1 MYLIEPIRNGKY
13 VTDGAVALAMQ
24 VYVQQNVFFDDDIL
38 FPYYC
43 DPKVE
48 IGKFQNTVAEVNE
61 QYLKEHNIQVVRR
74 DTGGGAVYVDS
85 GAVNVCYL
93 IQDNG
98 VFGDF
103 KRTYAPAIQALHELG
118 ATGVEQ
124 TGRNDLTID
133 GKKVSGA
140 AMTIS
145 NARVYGGYSLLL
157 DVDYDAMEKVLNPNK
172 KKLQSKG
179 IQSIR
184 ARVGSIRPH
193 LAPEYQEITID
204 EFKNLMTCKLL
215 GIHSMDEAK
224 RYVLTEEDW
233 KAIDELTAKKYK
245 NWDWNYG
252 ESPQYSDYRDGR
264 FKAGTIQVYLEVEQ
278 GRITKCSIRG
288 DFFSKREIQDVE
300 TQLMGVRMVEEDIKA
315 VLDTFELTEYF
326 GAVTSEELT
335 KLILGE

>member
-24 VYVQQNVFFDDDIL
+24 VYVQQNVFLDDDIL

-103 KRTYAPAIQALHELG
+103 ERTYAPAIQALHELG
-118 ATGVEQ
+118 ATGVEK

-145 NARVYGGYSLLL
+145 NGRVRDSIYKSKSRFNSSEFSTRISRY
-157 DVDYDAMEKVLNPNK
+157 YD
-172 KKLQSKG
+172 
-179 IQSIR
+179 
-184 ARVGSIRPH
+184 
-193 LAPEYQEITID
+193 
-204 EFKNLMTCKLL
+204 
-215 GIHSMDEAK
+215 
-224 RYVLTEEDW
+224 
-233 KAIDELTAKKYK
+233 
-245 NWDWNYG
+245 
-252 ESPQYSDYRDGR
+252 
-264 FKAGTIQVYLEVEQ
+264 
-278 GRITKCSIRG
+278 
-288 DFFSKREIQDVE
+288 
-300 TQLMGVRMVEEDIKA
+300 
-315 VLDTFELTEYF
+315 
-326 GAVTSEELT
+326 
-335 KLILGE
+335 